1 MEGVSRTRLEAH
13 LSGDGAAPGD
23 GCAKYAGSCKNER
36 AGLRVLQLWPARPEH
51 QHRACFLLSLSC
63 RFSRGDL
70 LPEEFQRQPQ
80 PFIQMD
86 LRLPSEQARGLADI
100 GATLLGIVLRKRL
113 ENDGHVGSE
122 EGANAFGEFQN
133 RDFLR
138 IADIYGFVLLG
149 IHQPVDAFDEVR
161 HITEAACLPPVP
173 IDGDGLAPKR
183 LVYEIGQGAPVMET
197 HARSI
202 SIKDADDTRIHAV
215 EAVISHDHGFRKS
228 LGFIVDA
235 ARTDRVYVPPIAFRL
250 WTDLRIAIA
259 FGSGG
264 QQVLGFFR
272 QRQPERVV
280 GAERAYLRRL
290 NRQL

>member
-23 GCAKYAGSCKNER
+23 GCAKYAGSCKNEGT
-36 AGLRVLQLWPARPEH
+36 GLRVLQLWPARPEH

-70 LPEEFQRQPQ
+70 LPEDLQRQPQ
-80 PFIQMD
+80 PFIEIN
-86 LRLPSEQARGLADI
+86 LWFPSEQALGLADI
-100 GATLLGIVLRKRL
+100 GATLFGIVLRKRL

-122 EGANAFGEFQN
+122 EGADAFGEFEN

-173 IDGDGLAPKR
+173 IDRDGLAPKR
-183 LVYEIGQGAPVMET
+183 LVYEIGQRAPVIEP

-202 SIKDADDTRIHAV
+202 SIEDAHDVSVHAV
-215 EAVISHDHGFRKS
+215 ESVISHDHGFRES

-235 ARTDRVYVPPIAFRL
+235 ARTDRVYVPPISL
-250 WTDLRIAIA
+250 WLRTDLRIAIA
-259 FGSGG
+259 FGGGG
-264 QQVLGFFR
+264 QQVFGLFR
-272 QRQPERVV
+272 QR
-280 GAERAYLRRL
+280 
-290 NRQL
+290 